1 VANRLASLYV
11 TENLQARE
19 QQAKDTQSFI
29 DSRLSEA
36 KNTLNKLELDLS
48 KYKLQHN
55 GELPEQE
62 TALSGTLSRLQVELQ
77 GIQEAI
83 NRAQQGKVMI
93 ENALSV
99 AESTQVALSRSV
111 NEQAAGGSSPQG
123 NTSAGGAADAIRR
136 KPSELLE
143 DQLKMIRLRY
153 SDDFPDVKRIEAQI
167 AKLKQAEAED
177 AKTTVK
183 ATPDTT
189 TATPPAVAPARPA
202 VSREAAREVAQAQ
215 ERVEQL
221 RSQLKLVNRELE
233 KRAADQD
240 RTLGAIAAFERRLSQ
255 IPVRQ
260 QEMAALTR
268 DYENSKAN
276 YKSLLEK
283 KESAAMATE
292 MELRQVGEKFT
303 VLDQARVPEKPYSPN
318 RPVLAGV
325 SCGAALLLG
334 LLFAV
339 VRELKTGCLLGEW
352 ELPAH
357 VPAIGRVPRID
368 FMATD
373 ARPGRLRMALVS
385 SAVISLALVVVVGLY
400 VAWSRM

>member
-1 VANRLASLYV
+1 
-11 TENLQARE
+11 
-19 QQAKDTQSFI
+19 
-29 DSRLSEA
+29 
-36 KNTLNKLELDLS
+36 
-48 KYKLQHN
+48 
-55 GELPEQE
+55 
-62 TALSGTLSRLQVELQ
+62 
-77 GIQEAI
+77 
-83 NRAQQGKVMI
+83 
-93 ENALSV
+93 
-99 AESTQVALSRSV
+99 
-111 NEQAAGGSSPQG
+111 
-123 NTSAGGAADAIRR
+123 
-136 KPSELLE
+136 
-143 DQLKMIRLRY
+143 
-153 SDDFPDVKRIEAQI
+153 
-167 AKLKQAEAED
+167 
-177 AKTTVK
+177 
-183 ATPDTT
+183 
-189 TATPPAVAPARPA
+189 